1 MYFENKLLDTKIFLI
16 FIFILIVSANF
27 LAEIFPCRLQYLLK
41 NNMLVKHL
49 FGFFTILFFVRL
61 SNSDDKNLLNIIKH
75 SFLLYLIFILIS
87 KSNIYFF
94 YFILLCLGITYII
107 NLQKEDDT
115 EKFKNNEINQQEYD
129 KKIKTYDIIT
139 YVIYILIFIA
149 TIIGIFIYMGE
160 KKIEY
165 KKKFNYLTF
174 FIGSPKCIN
183 KSPDFNFIKALKA
196 HFL

>member
-1 MYFENKLLDTKIFLI
+1 MYFEDKLLETKIFLI
-16 FIFILIVSANF
+16 FIFILMVSANF
-27 LAEIFPCRLQYLLK
+27 LAEIFPCRLQYLLR

-61 SNSDDKNLLNIIKH
+61 SNSDDKNLFNIIKK
-75 SFLLYLIFILIS
+75 SFLLYIIFVLIS

-107 NLQKEDDT
+107 NLQKEDDA
-115 EKFKNNEINQQEYD
+115 EKFKNNEINKQEYD
-129 KKIKTYDIIT
+129 ENIKTYDTIT

-149 TIIGIFIYMGE
+149 IIIGIFVYMGE

-165 KKKFNYLTF
+165 NKKFNYLTF
-174 FIGSPKCIN
+174 FIGRPICIN
-183 KSPDFNFIKALKA
+183 KSPDFNLIKALKA

>member
-1 MYFENKLLDTKIFLI
+1 MYFEDKLLDTKIFLI

-27 LAEIFPCRLQYLLK
+27 LAEIFPCRLQYLLR

-75 SFLLYLIFILIS
+75 SFLLYLIFVLIS

-107 NLQKEDDT
+107 NLQKEDDA
-115 EKFKNNEINQQEYD
+115 EKFKNNEINNEEYN

-174 FIGSPKCIN
+174 FIGRAKCIN

-196 HFL
+196 NFL